1 MCFCI
6 NLNSLALHLAA
17 RNFGKLC
24 FHFFP
29 KKTLISMHMRWLP
42 FHCTTYMKVV
52 NVQFDLTL
60 EYDKFIALKHLF
72 NDLFSIVKLLLMIH
86 RKRQIKQ
93 KLRVQSRR

>member
-1 MCFCI
+1 MFSFLSQENVNI
-6 NLNSLALHLAA
+6 
-17 RNFGKLC
+17 
-24 FHFFP
+24 
-29 KKTLISMHMRWLP
+29 MHMRWLP

-93 KLRVQSRR
+93 TLRVQSRR